1 MEKSKLTATQMKAI
15 SCILDSNSKE
25 EAARKAKVSRG
36 SIYNWLKDENFH
48 KTLQK
53 ERDIL
58 FYESLDLLKQA
69 TTKAVKEFLNLL
81 ESENENTRRLVA
93 KEILIQSLKITEIRD
108 LEIRMGRIENLIRQN
123 IRNG

>member
-1 MEKSKLTATQMKAI
+1 MRKSGLSQNQTKTI
-15 SCILDSNSKE
+15 RCILESNSIE
-25 EAARKAKVSRG
+25 EAAKKAKVSRG
-36 SIYNWLKDENFH
+36 SIYNWMKDENFH

-81 ESENENTRRLVA
+81 ESENENTRRLAA
-93 KEILIQSLKITEIRD
+93 KEILIQSLKIAEIRD
-108 LEIRMGRIENLIRQN
+108 LEIRMGRIENLIREN

>member
-1 MEKSKLTATQMKAI
+1 MEKSKLTATQMRAI
-15 SCILDSNSKE
+15 SCILDSHSKE

-36 SIYNWLKDENFH
+36 SIYNWMKDENFN
-48 KTLQK
+48 KILQK

-69 TTKAVKEFLNLL
+69 TGKAVKELINLL
-81 ESENENTRRLVA
+81 SSRDESTRRLTA

-108 LEIRMGRIENLIRQN
+108 LEIRIGRIENLIREN
-123 IRNG
+123 KRNG